1 MKELTKK
8 GKNHILGVAKAGQ
21 SKQKQVIWKILKSRK
36 QSKTENIINWNNSGK
51 KDI

>member
-8 GKNHILGVAKAGQ
+8 GKNHILEVAKAGQ
-21 SKQKQVIWKILKSRK
+21 SKQKQIIWKILKLRK